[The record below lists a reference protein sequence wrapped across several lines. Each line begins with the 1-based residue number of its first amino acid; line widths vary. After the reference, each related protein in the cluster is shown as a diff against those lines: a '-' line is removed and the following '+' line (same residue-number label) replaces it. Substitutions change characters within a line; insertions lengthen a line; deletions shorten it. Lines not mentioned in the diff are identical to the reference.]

1 VLPLTLPT
9 LLGQDYRGRL
19 RAVLVDD
26 ESSDGTGAMAAD
38 LGKAAGWAVAQRADG
53 GPDADP
59 GAQGSLAE
67 VAEAA
72 DAAAGWDGSAGSAG
86 SAAPGDSSLRP
97 TAAGDRELLVV
108 AGRPLPEGWAGKV
121 WAMSQGAAAAGD
133 AEYLLFTDADIA
145 YAPGSVAALAQA
157 ASAGQLGLLSQMAL
171 LRVQARAERVL
182 VPAFVYFFAQLYPF
196 RLVNRPRSRTAAA
209 AGGCML
215 VSRAALAQAGGLAQI
230 RGARIDDVALGR
242 LLKRGT
248 GTRCWLG
255 LTRDVVSVR
264 EYPRLGDVWDMVA
277 RSAFTQLRYSL
288 LAVAAV
294 LIGLSWLY
302 LLPPAAAVAGLAAL
316 AAGVGAPAAG
326 LAAVG
331 VAGWVLMSVSYVPM
345 LRYYRLSAGRAPLL
359 PVIAGLYA
367 AMTADS
373 ARRHLAGRG
382 GAWKGRVIRR

>member
-1 VLPLTLPT
+1 LPAVSSGPAACPAITIVIPARDEAAVLPLTLPT
-9 LLGQDYRGRL
+9 LLAQDYRGRL

-38 LGKAAGWAVAQRADG
+38 LGKAAGWAVAQRADSD
-53 GPDADP
+53 PDADP
-59 GAQGSLAE
+59 S
-67 VAEAA
+67 
-72 DAAAGWDGSAGSAG
+72 
-86 SAAPGDSSLRP
+86 PRP
-97 TAAGDRELLVV
+97 TAADDRQLLVV

-121 WAMSQGAAAAGD
+121 WAMAQGVAAAGD
-133 AEYLLFTDADIA
+133 SDYLLFTDADIA
-145 YAPGSVAALAQA
+145 YAPGSLAALAQA

-171 LRVQARAERVL
+171 LRVQAPAERVL

-215 VSRAALAQAGGLAQI
+215 VSRAVLAQAGGLAQI

-248 GTRCWLG
+248 GSRCWLG

-264 EYPRLGDVWDMVA
+264 DYPRLGDVWDMVA

-316 AAGVGAPAAG
+316 AAGAGAPAAG
-326 LAAVG
+326 LAAAG